1 MHKQGIV
8 SKEQKGGRRMKFEFV
23 DEAAERGG
31 YNARIKVLGIGG
43 AGNNAINNMI
53 NSNLRGVEFLVANT
67 DCQDL
72 ERSCCSKKLQL
83 GPAVTMG
90 LGAGADP
97 DIGRTSAEESI
108 NDLRESIQHSD
119 MVFLAAG
126 MGGGTGTGASP
137 VAARECRESG
147 ALTVAVVTKPFEF
160 EGKTRMKRAME
171 GIEALKKEVDSLI
184 IIPNERLKTL
194 GEKATPFM
202 ELFTKAD
209 DVLLQAVKGISD
221 LIINRGYINLDFADV
236 KNVMKKSGSAL
247 MGMGRASGEGRACE
261 AAQMAINS
269 PLLED
274 ISIESAKGLLINI
287 SGPPSMTW
295 DEVDQAC
302 NYIKNEVNDNAEVF
316 FGMVFDEN
324 LEDEVLITVIATG
337 IDGPGE
343 KKSEPENLPSFEE
356 GTMERVRTAQKVVNL
371 RPATVEDLQG
381 EWTVRRNG
389 VDLDTPT
396 WQREKVSLSSTTDNA
411 SGKKPKKGILDRF
424 KFKEGLD
431 YPTFLRVKPD

>member
-1 MHKQGIV
+1 
-8 SKEQKGGRRMKFEFV
+8 MKFEFV
-23 DEAAERGG
+23 DDSAERGG

-72 ERSCCSKKLQL
+72 ERSCCSKKIQL

-97 DIGRTSAEESI
+97 EVGKTSAEESI
-108 NDLRESIQHSD
+108 NELRECIRHSD

-126 MGGGTGTGASP
+126 MGGGTGTGAAP

-171 GIEALKKEVDSLI
+171 GIEALKEQVDSLI

-236 KNVMKKSGSAL
+236 KNVMKKNGSAL
-247 MGMGRASGEGRACE
+247 MGMGKASGEGRACE

-274 ISIESAKGLLINI
+274 ISIEGAKGLLINI
-287 SGPPSMTW
+287 SGPPDMTW

-324 LEDEVLITVIATG
+324 LQDEVLITVIATG
-337 IDGPGE
+337 IDGPVE
-343 KKSEPENLPSFEE
+343 KIIETKKRPSLPSLKDD
-356 GTMERVRTAQKVVNL
+356 GMMDRIKSPQKVVNI
-371 RPATVEDLQG
+371 RQATTEELQSD
-381 EWTVRRNG
+381 WTVRRDG
-389 VDLDTPT
+389 VNLDMPT
-396 WQREKVSLSSTTDNA
+396 FQREKINLSSKENE
-411 SGKKPKKGILDRF
+411 GKKKSKKGLFDKF
-424 KFKEGLD
+424 KFKDGLD

>member
-1 MHKQGIV
+1 
-8 SKEQKGGRRMKFEFV
+8 MKFEFV
-23 DEAAERGG
+23 DDSAERGG

-72 ERSCCSKKLQL
+72 ERSCCTKKIQL

-97 DIGRTSAEESI
+97 EVGKTSAEESI
-108 NDLRESIQHSD
+108 NELRESIRHSD

-171 GIEALKKEVDSLI
+171 GIEALKEQVDSLI

-236 KNVMKKSGSAL
+236 KNVMKKNGSAL
-247 MGMGRASGEGRACE
+247 MGMGKASGEGRACE

-274 ISIESAKGLLINI
+274 ISIEGAKGLLINI
-287 SGPPSMTW
+287 SGPPDMTW

-302 NYIKNEVNDNAEVF
+302 KYIKNEVNDNAEVF

-324 LEDEVLITVIATG
+324 LKDEVLITVIATG
-337 IDGPGE
+337 IDGPNE
-343 KKSEPENLPSFEE
+343 KIVETKTRPSLPSLED
-356 GTMERVRTAQKVVNL
+356 GTMDRVKSPQKVVNI
-371 RPATVEDLQG
+371 RQATTEELQSD
-381 EWTVRRNG
+381 WTVRRNG
-389 VDLDTPT
+389 VNLDMPT
-396 WQREKVSLSSTTDNA
+396 FQREKINLSSKEND
-411 SGKKPKKGILDRF
+411 GKKKSKKGLFDKF
-424 KFKEGLD
+424 KFKDGLD

>member
-1 MHKQGIV
+1 
-8 SKEQKGGRRMKFEFV
+8 MKFEFV
-23 DEAAERGG
+23 DDSAERGG

-72 ERSCCSKKLQL
+72 ERSCCTKKIQL

-97 DIGRTSAEESI
+97 EVGKTSAEESI
-108 NDLRESIQHSD
+108 NELRESIRHSD

-171 GIEALKKEVDSLI
+171 GIEALKEQVDSLI

-236 KNVMKKSGSAL
+236 KNVMKKNGSAL
-247 MGMGRASGEGRACE
+247 MGMGKASGEGRACE

-274 ISIESAKGLLINI
+274 ISIEGAKGLLINI
-287 SGPPSMTW
+287 SGPPDMTW

-302 NYIKNEVNDNAEVF
+302 KYIKNEVNDNAEVF

-324 LEDEVLITVIATG
+324 LKDEVLITVIATG
-337 IDGPGE
+337 IDGPNE
-343 KKSEPENLPSFEE
+343 KIVETKKRPSLPSLED
-356 GTMERVRTAQKVVNL
+356 GTMDRVKSPQKVVNI
-371 RPATVEDLQG
+371 RQATTEELQSD
-381 EWTVRRNG
+381 WTVRRNG
-389 VDLDTPT
+389 VNLDMPT
-396 WQREKVSLSSTTDNA
+396 FQREKINLSSKEND
-411 SGKKPKKGILDRF
+411 GKKKSKKGLFDKF
-424 KFKEGLD
+424 KFKDGLD

>member
-1 MHKQGIV
+1 
-8 SKEQKGGRRMKFEFV
+8 MKFEFV
-23 DEAAERGG
+23 EEGAERGG
-31 YNARIKVLGIGG
+31 YNARIKVLGVGG

-53 NSNLRGVEFLVANT
+53 SSNLRGVEFLVANT

-72 ERSCCSKKLQL
+72 ERSCCSKKIQL

-97 DIGRTSAEESI
+97 EIGKTSAEESI
-108 NDLRESIQHSD
+108 SELRESIQNSD

-137 VAARECRESG
+137 VAARECKESG

-160 EGKTRMKRAME
+160 EGKTRMKRAMA
-171 GIEALKKEVDSLI
+171 GIESLKEEVDSLI

-194 GEKATPFM
+194 GDKATPFM

-236 KNVMKKSGSAL
+236 KNVMKKNGSAL
-247 MGMGRASGEGRACE
+247 MGMGKANGEGRACE
-261 AAQMAINS
+261 AAQIAINS

-274 ISIESAKGLLINI
+274 ISIEGAKGLLINI
-287 SGPPSMTW
+287 SGPLDMTQG
-295 DEVDQAC
+295 EVDEAC
-302 NYIKNEVNDNAEVF
+302 NYIKSEVNDNAEVF
-316 FGMVFDEN
+316 FGMAFDEN
-324 LEDEVLITVIATG
+324 LQDEVQITVIATG
-337 IDGPGE
+337 IDSPNE
-343 KKSEPENLPSFEE
+343 DILDSRKLPSFADRAIN
-356 GTMERVRTAQKVVNL
+356 RVRNSRKVVNL
-371 RPATVEDLQG
+371 RPATTEELQDD
-381 EWTVRRNG
+381 WTVRING
-389 VDLDTPT
+389 QDLDTPT
-396 WQREKVSLSSTTDNA
+396 WQRDKINLTDELGNHG
-411 SGKKPKKGILDRF
+411 GKKQKKGFLDR
-424 KFKEGLD
+424 FKEGLD

>member
-1 MHKQGIV
+1 
-8 SKEQKGGRRMKFEFV
+8 MKFEFV
-23 DEAAERGG
+23 DDSGERGG

-72 ERSCCSKKLQL
+72 ERSCCTKKIQL

-97 DIGRTSAEESI
+97 EVGKTSAEESI
-108 NDLRESIQHSD
+108 NELRESIRHSD

-171 GIEALKKEVDSLI
+171 GIEALKEQVDSLI

-194 GEKATPFM
+194 GEKTTPFM

-236 KNVMKKSGSAL
+236 KNVMKKNGSAL
-247 MGMGRASGEGRACE
+247 MGMGKASGEGRACE

-274 ISIESAKGLLINI
+274 ISIEGAKGLLINI
-287 SGPPSMTW
+287 SGPPDMTW

-324 LEDEVLITVIATG
+324 LQDEVLITVIATG
-337 IDGPGE
+337 IDGPNE
-343 KKSEPENLPSFEE
+343 KILDTKKRPSLPSLEDE
-356 GTMERVRTAQKVVNL
+356 AMDRVKNPQKVVNI
-371 RPATVEDLQG
+371 RQATTEELQS
-381 EWTVRRNG
+381 EWTVRRDG
-389 VDLDTPT
+389 VNLDMPT
-396 WQREKVSLSSTTDNA
+396 FQREKINLSSKENE
-411 SGKKPKKGILDRF
+411 GKKKSKKGLFDKF
-424 KFKEGLD
+424 KFKDGLD

>member
-1 MHKQGIV
+1 
-8 SKEQKGGRRMKFEFV
+8 MKFEFV
-23 DEAAERGG
+23 DETAEKGG

-72 ERSCCSKKLQL
+72 ERSCCSKKIQL
-83 GPAVTMG
+83 GPSVTMG

-97 DIGRTSAEESI
+97 EIGKTSAEESI
-108 NDLRESIQHSD
+108 NELRESLRHSD

-126 MGGGTGTGASP
+126 MGGGTGTGATP

-171 GIEALKKEVDSLI
+171 GIEALKEQVDSLI

-236 KNVMKKSGSAL
+236 KNVMKKNGSAL
-247 MGMGRASGEGRACE
+247 MGMGKASGEGRACE

-274 ISIESAKGLLINI
+274 ISIEGAKGLLINI
-287 SGPPSMTW
+287 SGPPDMTW

-316 FGMVFDEN
+316 FGMVFDET
-324 LEDEVLITVIATG
+324 LQDEVLITVIATG
-337 IDGPGE
+337 IDGPNE
-343 KKSEPENLPSFEE
+343 KIAASKKLPPFED
-356 GTMERVRTAQKVVNL
+356 GIMDRVRSPQKVVNI
-371 RPATVEDLQG
+371 RQATTEDLQG
-381 EWTVRRNG
+381 EWTVRMNG

-396 WQREKVSLSSTTDNA
+396 WQRDKVSLSNTMDNDE
-411 SGKKPKKGILDRF
+411 KKSKKGFLDRF

>member
-1 MHKQGIV
+1 M
-8 SKEQKGGRRMKFEFV
+8 
-23 DEAAERGG
+23 
-31 YNARIKVLGIGG
+31 
-43 AGNNAINNMI
+43 
-53 NSNLRGVEFLVANT
+53 VANT

-72 ERSCCSKKLQL
+72 ERSCCSKKIQL

-97 DIGRTSAEESI
+97 EVGKTSAEESI
-108 NDLRESIQHSD
+108 NELRESIRHSD

-147 ALTVAVVTKPFEF
+147 AFTVAVVTKPFEF

-171 GIEALKKEVDSLI
+171 GIEALKEQVDSLI

-236 KNVMKKSGSAL
+236 KNVMKKNGSAL
-247 MGMGRASGEGRACE
+247 MGMGKASGEGRACE

-274 ISIESAKGLLINI
+274 ISIEGAKGLLINI
-287 SGPPSMTW
+287 SGPPDMTW

-302 NYIKNEVNDNAEVF
+302 KYIKNEVNDNAEVF

-324 LEDEVLITVIATG
+324 LKDEVLITVIATG
-337 IDGPGE
+337 IDGPNE
-343 KKSEPENLPSFEE
+343 KIVDTKKRPSLPSLED
-356 GTMERVRTAQKVVNL
+356 GTMDRVKNPQKVVNI
-371 RPATVEDLQG
+371 RQATTEDLQG

-389 VDLDTPT
+389 VNLDTPT
-396 WQREKVSLSSTTDNA
+396 WQREKISLSSN
-411 SGKKPKKGILDRF
+411 GQRWE
-424 KFKEGLD
+424 KE
-431 YPTFLRVKPD
+431 VKERSF